1 MKLIFTK
8 FFLMRHVLSIL
19 LMVFIFN
26 QIEAQNAEALIKAEK
41 SFEKSCLQ
49 LGIRDGFLAWV
60 DSTGIEIR
68 EKGPSNAKQLWLSY
82 PAFEGVF
89 SWAPSYAEMSISGDW
104 GYTTGNYE
112 HRPKSLQ
119 DSVNEAGQYT
129 TVWHKIKTGEWKY
142 LIDVGNKHAPVAP
155 QQQAVTILTGKFKA
169 SRFTDSTGLADL
181 ERIFISSFEKNA
193 SDAYRRFGGSHYILN
208 LPEHQLVKGIDSAV
222 MLLHSFSSV
231 PLYHVSG
238 VFISP
243 GRDMAAVFGT
253 IGNPVKTG
261 SYLRIWR
268 YEKDGWKIA
277 LEVIR
282 F

>member
-1 MKLIFTK
+1 
-8 FFLMRHVLSIL
+8 
-19 LMVFIFN
+19 MVVISGH
-26 QIEAQNAEALIKAEK
+26 IKAQNAEALIKAENA
-41 SFEKSCLQ
+41 FEKSCLQ

-60 DSTGIEIR
+60 DPAGIEFN

-82 PAFEGVF
+82 PAFEGIF

-119 DSVNEAGQYT
+119 DSVDGTGQYT
-129 TVWHKIKTGEWKY
+129 TVWHKNKSGEWKY
-142 LIDVGNKHAPVAP
+142 LIDIGNKHNQVAP

-169 SRFTDSTGLADL
+169 SRYADSTGLADL
-181 ERIFISSFEKNA
+181 ERIFISSFEKDV
-193 SDAYRRFGGSHYILN
+193 SKAYRGFGSSHYILN
-208 LPEHQLVKGIDSAV
+208 LPGHQLVKGTDSA
-222 MLLHSFSSV
+222 MILMRSFSSV

-238 VFISP
+238 IFISP
-243 GRDMAAVFGT
+243 TRDMAAVYGT
-253 IGNPVKTG
+253 ISNPVKTG

-282 F
+282 T